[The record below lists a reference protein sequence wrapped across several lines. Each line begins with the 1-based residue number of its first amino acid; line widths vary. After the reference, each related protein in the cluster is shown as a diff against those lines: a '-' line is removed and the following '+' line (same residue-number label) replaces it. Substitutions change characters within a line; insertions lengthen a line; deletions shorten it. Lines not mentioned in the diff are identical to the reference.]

1 MEKIN
6 RKIKWTSQ
14 HQAKEIAFGS
24 ATALQGSN

>member
-14 HQAKEIAFGS
+14 HQAKEIAFGN
-24 ATALQGSN
+24 AAAVQGSY